1 MARPPRIQYPG
12 ALYHVT
18 TRGVR
23 RATIYVDERDF
34 LTWQDR
40 LAATVERYNF
50 SVHAFCQ
57 MTNHYHLLVETVEGN
72 LSNGMHYLNSTY
84 AQKFNFRHQLTG
96 HVVQGRFNAVPVRKD
111 AQLLEVARY
120 IAQNPVRARLVE
132 HPEAW
137 RWSSHNNL
145 CGLAPPLP
153 WLNMGWLLGMFDS
166 KDVEHAIRRYRQF
179 VGQEALAANPLA
191 DWTDFGSNDA
201 ARRKREALPLADYQ
215 SRFSDRDEAM
225 ARAYFTTAYR
235 MQDIARHFGVSSKTV
250 SRAVRRYDMCLKA
263 ELVSMSGSDPKV
275 DTSSAV
281 EVASGVGINAAK
293 AV

>member
-1 MARPPRIQYPG
+1 MARAPRIQYPG

-23 RATIYVDERDF
+23 RSTIYVDERDF

-40 LAATVERYNF
+40 LATTVERFNF

-72 LSNGMHYLNSTY
+72 LSDGMHYLNSTY
-84 AQKFNFRHQLTG
+84 AQTFNFRHKLTG
-96 HVVQGRFNAVPVRKD
+96 HVLQGRFNAVPVKKD

-120 IAQNPVRARLVE
+120 IVQNPVRARLVD

-137 RWSSHNNL
+137 RWSSHGPL

-153 WLNMGWLLGMFDS
+153 WLSTAWLLAMFDN
-166 KDVEHAIRRYRQF
+166 DNIAHAISRYRQF
-179 VGQEALAANPLA
+179 VGRELAADPLA
-191 DWTDFGSNDA
+191 ERVEHGAVDPS
-201 ARRKREALPLADYQ
+201 RKRQAMSLAEYQ
-215 SRFSDRDEAM
+215 KQYPDRDEAM
-225 ARAYFTTAYR
+225 ARAYFSTVYR
-235 MQDIARHFGVSSKTV
+235 MRDISTYFGVSTKTV
-250 SRAVRRYDMCLKA
+250 SRAVHRFETGLKA
-263 ELVSMSGSDPKV
+263 ELVSLSGSDPTV

-281 EVASGVGINAAK
+281 EAASSVGINAAK